1 MIKRSHQNIDIDT
14 PMLLEGE
21 GSCIEPP
28 AVVNKKE
35 PLTINDKPTI
45 TVTIQHTPNIAN
57 HEQAYFQSDT
67 LM

>member
-1 MIKRSHQNIDIDT
+1 
-14 PMLLEGE
+14 MLLEGE